1 VADAEHRAHD
11 PAPAEPA
18 PELLVGGNAAY
29 ASMRRLVRQAQSA
42 VELET
47 YIFEAGAVGDRFLAD
62 LTGETR
68 RGVHVR
74 VLVDA
79 YGSDTLRQDCVAPL
93 IAAGGELRCF
103 NPKRLLRLSFRNHRK
118 LLRADGEAV
127 IGGLKPQTNTR
138 STSSRSSSSARAP
151 TRTERLPRFRTE
163 GSALPAGNAG
173 RITEAPRHGPPATR
187 PSATDPSVPVT
198 APRPSGR
205 QNTVS

>member
-1 VADAEHRAHD
+1 MADAEHRAHD

-79 YGSDTLRQDCVAPL
+79 YGSDTLRQDYFAPL
-93 IAAGGELRCF
+93 IATGGELRCF
-103 NPKRLLRLSFRNHRK
+103 NPRC
-118 LLRADGEAV
+118 G
-127 IGGLKPQTNTR
+127 TC
-138 STSSRSSSSARAP
+138 AR
-151 TRTERLPRFRTE
+151 
-163 GSALPAGNAG
+163 
-173 RITEAPRHGPPATR
+173 
-187 PSATDPSVPVT
+187 
-198 APRPSGR
+198 
-205 QNTVS
+205 